1 MELLREQIVV
11 AVRSIRGNLLRTS
24 LTVAIIGL
32 GIMALISMTTATSS
46 LEANVEQQ
54 FSSLGTHSFTIRQK
68 VEGGFRRGMR
78 VTQGEPLTYR
88 DCQRFAGLALEAQT
102 NFEVAYNVF
111 GSATATL
118 TRGSERT
125 NPNIPVLG
133 IDENY
138 LAISGY
144 EIAAGRNL
152 NNLDAESGAQVAL
165 IGADVAAELFEP
177 WEDPVGADVLIGSAR
192 YVVAGVLAPKG
203 QAFGMSQ
210 DNQCMIPIP
219 CVRRQFS
226 DDGRSYTITCQLQN
240 AEDVAAAAEVAT
252 GLFRVVRG
260 DRPGEDNSF
269 QVSQSNAMVDTLGE
283 ATSGI
288 TLAATVIGLITLF
301 GAGIGLMN
309 IMLVSVAERTRE
321 IGTRK
326 ALGASPRAIRMQF
339 LVEVIIIGQLG
350 GLVGI
355 GLGLIVGNVVAS
367 FLDTPFVM
375 PWGWMSL
382 GVLLSFV
389 TSIASGYF
397 PARQAAKLDPIVALG
412 RD

>member
-1 MELLREQIVV
+1 MLNDLPGFFQKKVALFLRRGLRHQALRKVHKDAGGK

-152 NNLDAESGAQVAL
+152 NTLDAESGAQMAL

-177 WEDPVGADVLIGSAR
+177 WEDPVGADV
-192 YVVAGVLAPKG
+192 
-203 QAFGMSQ
+203 
-210 DNQCMIPIP
+210 
-219 CVRRQFS
+219 RR
-226 DDGRSYTITCQLQN
+226 G
-240 AEDVAAAAEVAT
+240 
-252 GLFRVVRG
+252 
-260 DRPGEDNSF
+260 
-269 QVSQSNAMVDTLGE
+269 
-283 ATSGI
+283 
-288 TLAATVIGLITLF
+288 
-301 GAGIGLMN
+301 
-309 IMLVSVAERTRE
+309 
-321 IGTRK
+321 
-326 ALGASPRAIRMQF
+326 
-339 LVEVIIIGQLG
+339 
-350 GLVGI
+350 
-355 GLGLIVGNVVAS
+355 
-367 FLDTPFVM
+367 
-375 PWGWMSL
+375 
-382 GVLLSFV
+382 
-389 TSIASGYF
+389 
-397 PARQAAKLDPIVALG
+397 
-412 RD
+412 